1 MVTCLQNRI
10 VITHPAFNGS
20 QGEEHQMDF
29 HSVLSAPHWI
39 FLTLATV
46 TQWERLSVPEK
57 RLSNKEPSEMITHQ
71 NSNYLSR
78 LPPNVSSPLEAAC
91 CSPRALDSGPAA
103 KTLR

>member
-10 VITHPAFNGS
+10 IITHPAFNGS

-29 HSVLSAPHWI
+29 HLVPSAPHWI
-39 FLTLATV
+39 FLTPATV
-46 TQWERLSVPEK
+46 TQWE